1 MLVQYVA
8 QNKVDKEFIENSLS
22 LMQADASKVHANL
35 VLEILLA
42 YYLLTEEQYNLLFQ
56 LLHNTKN
63 PEL

>member
-22 LMQADASKVHANL
+22 LLMADASKVHANP